1 MNDLISRKAAIDAL
15 ISESRIVDGHYIEYE
30 RIINEDDAIEA
41 ISMLPSAEPK
51 KGQWYGIYDGYADGN
66 PVYDEWECSC
76 CGFIIEDDN
85 EPTWNYCPNCG
96 AKMRVTEK

>member
-66 PVYDEWECSC
+66 PVYDEWECSY

-85 EPTWNYCPNCG
+85 EPTWSYCPNCG
-96 AKMRVTEK
+96 AKMGVTEK